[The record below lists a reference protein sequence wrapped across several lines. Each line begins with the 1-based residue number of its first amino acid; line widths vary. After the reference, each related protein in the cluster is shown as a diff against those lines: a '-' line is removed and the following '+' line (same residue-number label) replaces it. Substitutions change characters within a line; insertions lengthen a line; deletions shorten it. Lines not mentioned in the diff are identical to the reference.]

1 MQVSINLRSDGITPA
16 MQKQLAVI
24 QNRQPIL
31 EAGALQMLSWAQA
44 AFEDPTKRPTP
55 WPARKSGSNPLLKKS
70 RALQQSLRVVK
81 VTNDSASV
89 GTDRVYAAFH
99 QFGTRPYVIRP
110 TKKKYLFWAGAKHPV
125 KKVNHPGLP
134 PRPFFPITSGG
145 WMAAAKERILRTMGD
160 AINAELGIE

>member
-1 MQVSINLRSDGITPA
+1 MAD
-16 MQKQLAVI
+16 QLEAI
-24 QNRQPIL
+24 RNRQPIL
-31 EAGALQMLSWAQA
+31 EAGALQLLSWAQA
-44 AFEDPTKRPTP
+44 SFEDSTKRPMP

-70 RALQQSLRVVK
+70 RALQQSLRVIR

-110 TKKKYLFWAGAKHPV
+110 KKKKYLFWAGAKHPV

-134 PRPFFPITSGG
+134 PRPFFPILPTGG
-145 WMAAAKERILRTMGD
+145 WMVDAKDRILRTMAD
-160 AINAELGIE
+160 AIDAELGL